1 MKSCPCTGLFP
12 MDKQNAN
19 TKILTNC
26 HMSKL
31 VNADSIFD
39 KII

>member
-1 MKSCPCTGLFP
+1 MPLLRDSSPT
-12 MDKQNAN
+12 DKQNAN

-26 HMSKL
+26 HMNKL